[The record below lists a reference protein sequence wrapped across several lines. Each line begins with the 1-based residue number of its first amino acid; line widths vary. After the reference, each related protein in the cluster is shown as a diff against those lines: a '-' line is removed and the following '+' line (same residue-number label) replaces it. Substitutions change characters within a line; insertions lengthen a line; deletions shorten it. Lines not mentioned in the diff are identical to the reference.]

1 MTSELIRQTI
11 PNLQKNSYGMIIFN
25 GNRQD
30 SIYRIKESLEHSL
43 NNNSNQKII
52 TISAIK
58 RIV

>member
-30 SIYRIKESLEHSL
+30 SIYRIKVLLEHSL
-43 NNNSNQKII
+43 NNNNNQKII